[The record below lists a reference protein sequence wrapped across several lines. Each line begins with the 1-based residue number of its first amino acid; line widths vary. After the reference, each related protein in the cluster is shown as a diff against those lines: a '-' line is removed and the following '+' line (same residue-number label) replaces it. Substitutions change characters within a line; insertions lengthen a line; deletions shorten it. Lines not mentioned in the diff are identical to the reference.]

1 MTGMYRIRK
10 LGFISCL
17 QKIKS
22 MRSSQVLENYL
33 TSSAGRGR
41 LSKVWK
47 LPQTE
52 EILLMELLGGKKL
65 CLLTF
70 SLCRIVDLSANLQ
83 SQE

>member
-1 MTGMYRIRK
+1 
-10 LGFISCL
+10 
-17 QKIKS
+17 

-65 CLLTF
+65 SLLTF